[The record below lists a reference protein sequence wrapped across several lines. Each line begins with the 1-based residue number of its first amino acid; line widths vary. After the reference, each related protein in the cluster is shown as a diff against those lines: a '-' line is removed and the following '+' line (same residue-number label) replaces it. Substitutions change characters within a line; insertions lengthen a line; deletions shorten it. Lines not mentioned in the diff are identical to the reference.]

1 MQSIWDSVVKAGPLQ
16 EIYKDIN
23 YISLSMYCICSRFF
37 FHHVVLVVYFLSTK
51 KITWQWNVP
60 IHYGN
65 ENLEGKMC
73 INLKQILKAIVVMQ
87 K

>member
-1 MQSIWDSVVKAGPLQ
+1 M
-16 EIYKDIN
+16 
-23 YISLSMYCICSRFF
+23 
-37 FHHVVLVVYFLSTK
+37 VVLVVYFLSTK